1 MAEEGDGMHHERR
14 VWLNR
19 EIVQSLGESQALK

>member
-19 EIVQSLGESQALK
+19 ETVQSLEEFQALK